1 MGLHIYIKIAP
12 FANATQNGLLLGRVR
27 EREGGRGA
35 TAETGAESFELRLYP
50 VFNKLSSA
58 RRSRGV
64 KARAKLC
71 RYLSNFIASG

>member
-12 FANATQNGLLLGRVR
+12 FANATQNGLLPGERER
-27 EREGGRGA
+27 EREGGA